1 MQSLCLPNTV
11 KLTLSIQHAS
21 EVELLLQHNSL
32 PSIKHL
38 EVTNEDLHIV
48 LPITLDYLGKFQE
61 LCSSKRLPALKNL
74 HFSFCFPQQIEV
86 AWRMSL
92 FN

>member
-1 MQSLCLPNTV
+1 MNLKDKNRLILLTAGLHNIPSLCWPNTV

-32 PSIKHL
+32 PSFKHL

-48 LPITLDYLGKFQE
+48 LPISNDK
-61 LCSSKRLPALKNL
+61 
-74 HFSFCFPQQIEV
+74 
-86 AWRMSL
+86 
-92 FN
+92 